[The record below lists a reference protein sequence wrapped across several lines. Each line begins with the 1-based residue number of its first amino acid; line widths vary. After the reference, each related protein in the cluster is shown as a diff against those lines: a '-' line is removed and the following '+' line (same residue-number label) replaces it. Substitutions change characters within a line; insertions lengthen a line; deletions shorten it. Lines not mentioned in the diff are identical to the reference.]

1 MAHFIAA
8 VHTRDGRPAAFALAE
23 QRSDRRSPRRPRYVV
38 RRLHPLTGD
47 DPVRHVLD
55 DLADSR
61 ESVGQ
66 TTLVV
71 TGGQPAADR
80 FHDAGPSAVPVTL
93 LGPDATAGTDSLAV
107 APQVL
112 VDTFER
118 VFRDGDVEIPGALDH
133 ASAAIDALYVAAD
146 LDAGAPEPEED
157 EDATEA
163 MSGDVYP
170 GRAGNPATVAQSGG
184 EAAVSTG
191 VVGDRRNSRATEML
205 AAEAERPPRGRVAA
219 STGTQPDLGP
229 HEDVAM
235 ALALA
240 TWYGEYSAD
249 ELPVTDQADEI
260 RR

>member
-8 VHTRDGRPAAFALAE
+8 VHTRDGRPAAFALVE

-38 RRLHPLTGD
+38 RRPHPLTGD
-47 DPVRHVLD
+47 DPVRRVLD
-55 DLADSR
+55 ALAATRESAGQTTPVVTGGQPPAARSDAARPTAAPVPPLGPAAPAPLAGDAPGRHVRDARADSR

-118 VFRDGDVEIPGALDH
+118 VFRD
-133 ASAAIDALYVAAD
+133 
-146 LDAGAPEPEED
+146 
-157 EDATEA
+157 
-163 MSGDVYP
+163 
-170 GRAGNPATVAQSGG
+170 
-184 EAAVSTG
+184 
-191 VVGDRRNSRATEML
+191 
-205 AAEAERPPRGRVAA
+205 
-219 STGTQPDLGP
+219 
-229 HEDVAM
+229 
-235 ALALA
+235 
-240 TWYGEYSAD
+240 
-249 ELPVTDQADEI
+249 
-260 RR
+260 